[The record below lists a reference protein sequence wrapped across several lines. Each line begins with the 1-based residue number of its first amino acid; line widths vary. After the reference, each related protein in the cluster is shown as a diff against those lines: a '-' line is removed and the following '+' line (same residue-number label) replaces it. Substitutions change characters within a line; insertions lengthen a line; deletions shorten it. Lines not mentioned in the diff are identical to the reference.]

1 MKSLYGRQFL
11 LTAGMILISFAL
23 LGTSFIA
30 LTYRYTI
37 QDTRNSMERNVDDVA
52 SFTGSTQEQGIGTQ
66 SKVYQIYIAN
76 IARIANA
83 VVIIADSDGSL
94 VLYADGSG
102 DAIQDGLAV
111 DHLPQSVMQTVLE
124 SGGYSGMSSLGGLFP
139 ERRFVSGTPIV
150 VKSVDPFTGQTQQ
163 TVVGAAYMAART
175 SDITEL
181 WQAFISIFFFT
192 AVVVLCISFITSSI
206 TSLRLTNPLKE
217 IAEAT
222 RKFGHG
228 EYEARVRGYERRRD
242 EVGELAEA
250 FNAMADSIAKS
261 EEKRSEFVANISHE
275 LKTPMTTIAGFSDGI
290 LDGTIPPDMQNHYLQ
305 LVSEETGRLARLIQN
320 MLDLSK
326 LESGEYQVNA
336 RMFNIW
342 ETITGVALSAE
353 QRINDGMIDID
364 GLTMDEKVLVYADPD
379 LIHQVVY
386 NLLDN
391 AIKFTPAGGTIRF
404 GVEKLGPEAEISI
417 WNSGQGISP
426 EALPYVFQR
435 FYKEDRSRGLHAR
448 GAGLGLN
455 ICKVLV
461 NLSGGQIRVESQQ
474 GEWCRFVFTLPTVA
488 PNPGGM
494 KRLPDEAGGEPTVE
508 DPASMKPVE

>member
-102 DAIQDGLAV
+102 DAIRDGLAV

-275 LKTPMTTIAGFSDGI
+275 LKTPMTTIAGFADGI
-290 LDGTIPPDMQNHYLQ
+290 LDGTIPPDKERAALQ
-305 LVSEETGRLARLIQN
+305 TISSETRRLSRLVRR
-320 MLDLSK
+320 MLDLSR
-326 LESGEYQVNA
+326 LQ
-336 RMFNIW
+336 
-342 ETITGVALSAE
+342 SAE
-353 QRINDGMIDID
+353 SITAQEQFDLTEHASQLHFTDNFYLPVYFETYLYEECQTEEKTYSKTEAAAIAQSRFEQYLANLEEKGIQILEKNVMI
-364 GLTMDEKVLVYADPD
+364 EKAD
-379 LIHQVVY
+379 QKYVV
-386 NLLDN
+386 
-391 AIKFTPAGGTIRF
+391 TGTVDAYESI
-404 GVEKLGPEAEISI
+404 VSYQPTEILEITSEERQQP
-417 WNSGQGISP
+417 N
-426 EALPYVFQR
+426 
-435 FYKEDRSRGLHAR
+435 
-448 GAGLGLN
+448 
-455 ICKVLV
+455 
-461 NLSGGQIRVESQQ
+461 ES
-474 GEWCRFVFTLPTVA
+474 
-488 PNPGGM
+488 
-494 KRLPDEAGGEPTVE
+494 D
-508 DPASMKPVE
+508 